1 MPAQSA
7 LPPQAQGSPGDDS
20 ASDSSRD
27 TAPYGKAEDVA
38 VKQESVKQEPESLHD
53 GASSSIAVKQDPGAD
68 VKQEPEQPG
77 QELGA
82 SGAGNAGALAG
93 LGSYASDSEG
103 SEGAA
108 PDADHTLGFF

>member
-1 MPAQSA
+1 M
-7 LPPQAQGSPGDDS
+7 
-20 ASDSSRD
+20 
-27 TAPYGKAEDVA
+27 PYGNAETVA
-38 VKQESVKQEPESLHD
+38 VKQESVKQEPESLHG
-53 GASSSIAVKQDPGAD
+53 GASSSIAVKEDPGAD

-77 QELGA
+77 QG
-82 SGAGNAGALAG
+82 SGSKGNAGALAG